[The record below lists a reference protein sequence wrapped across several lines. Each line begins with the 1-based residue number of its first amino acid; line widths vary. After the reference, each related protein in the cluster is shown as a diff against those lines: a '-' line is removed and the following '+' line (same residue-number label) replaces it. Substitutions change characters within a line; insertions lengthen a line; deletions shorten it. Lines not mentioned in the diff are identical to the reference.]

1 MSGSPAVTL
10 VVGEALIDV
19 VHQPSGAVEEH
30 VGGSPLNVA
39 IGLARLGHPAGLAAY
54 LADDRYGELIQ
65 RQLAQAEVDL
75 VPGSLG
81 ASHTPSA
88 KATLDEN
95 GAATY
100 EFDLT
105 WDLPYELPSDFG
117 HFHTGSIAAALQP
130 GATRVADAML
140 AAREHATV
148 SFDPNPRPTLIG
160 EAHEVRSHLEQLVG
174 YSDVVKASDEDIRW
188 LYGDDADLGQV
199 LALWGQL
206 GPSLVLAT
214 RGGDGALVHVTATGE
229 TESVAGQQVSVVDT
243 VGAGDSFESGLLSG
257 LLDAGLLGSTD
268 ARTRLRA
275 AGRSDLLPAV
285 HRAVQAS
292 AITVSRAGAN
302 PPTRAELSDV
312 PGRA

>member
-1 MSGSPAVTL
+1 MSDSPARTL

-19 VHQPSGAVEEH
+19 VHHPAGAVEEH

-39 IGLARLGHPAGLAAY
+39 IGLARLGHPVRLAAY

-65 RQLAQAEVDL
+65 QQLADADVDL
-75 VPGSLG
+75 VPGSLS

-88 KATLDEN
+88 KATLDET

-105 WDLPYELPSDFG
+105 WDLPYELPTDTS
-117 HFHTGSIAAALQP
+117 HFHSGSIAAALQP
-130 GATRVADAML
+130 GASVVAEAML
-140 AAREHATV
+140 ASREHATV

-160 EAHEVRSHLEQLVG
+160 AAHEVRAQLEQLVG
-174 YSDVVKASDEDIRW
+174 YSDVVKASDEDIHW
-188 LYGDDADLGQV
+188 LYGDDADLRQV

-206 GPSLVLAT
+206 GPSMVLAT

-229 TESVAGQQVSVVDT
+229 TETVAGEKVSVVDT

-257 LLDAGLLGSTD
+257 LLDAGLLGGTD
-268 ARTRLRA
+268 ARARLRA
-275 AGRSDLLPAV
+275 ATLPDLLPAV
-285 HRAVQAS
+285 QRAIQAS

-302 PPTRAELSDV
+302 PPTRAELS
-312 PGRA
+312 